1 VRRPL
6 AWLSYGP
13 VRLTLLLVLLTMLAV
28 YALAARTSVFGTTG
42 ATAGGGAG
50 LVANCPFQTVPSVED
65 VSRATLRGLRED
77 LRGVM
82 FGRERRLYEQGVA
95 TPSDAWSDSEPGKR
109 TALPASARDPGGYE
123 LRWWAAGNDDVVA
136 DVFVFAGTNQA
147 RTFFER
153 ASSAR
158 CRTASTALAASSP
171 LGARDLVWRNPEN
184 LAQEDAYLLRGQRVY
199 RVAVVLARA
208 GSTSTAASRTTAFSL
223 VNELACTLPEAAC
236 HPRDDQALAQQT
248 LSEQLTLLRRL
259 LPGGEAPDAGP
270 TGENACANAR
280 GTSGGE
286 TGAATSEPLH
296 YDNAFTVRLGVR
308 VYASAS
314 TAREAL
320 AHSQPQVALN
330 CASQFLVSALHTR
343 HYRAGI
349 PRQRLLPSAP
359 GTLVGEIEAPFVH
372 AGRPYKWLYD
382 DVAVRQGRLIG
393 SLVTVSSTRE
403 VRFDER
409 LAARLARIGANVQL
423 QR

>member
-1 VRRPL
+1 VRRPSV
-6 AWLSYGP
+6 WLSYGP

-50 LVANCPFQTVPSVED
+50 LVANCPSQTVPSVED

-95 TPSDAWSDSEPGKR
+95 TPRDAWSDSEPGKR
-109 TALPASARDPGGYE
+109 TALPAGARDPGGYE
-123 LRWWAAGNDDVVA
+123 MRWWAAGNDDVVA
-136 DVFVFAGTNQA
+136 DVFVFDETNQA

-153 ASSAR
+153 ASSTR
-158 CRTASTALAASSP
+158 CRAASVTLAASSP

-184 LAQEDAYLLRGQRVY
+184 LAQEDAYLLRGRRVY

-259 LPGGEAPDAGP
+259 LPGGEAPDTGP
-270 TGENACANAR
+270 TGENACANGR
-280 GTSGGE
+280 GASGGE
-286 TGAATSEPLH
+286 TGSATSEPLH
-296 YDNAFTVRLGVR
+296 YSGNALTVRLGIR
-308 VYASAS
+308 VYASDSA
-314 TAREAL
+314 ARETL
-320 AHSQPQVALN
+320 SHSQPQAALR

-343 HYRAGI
+343 HYRTGV
-349 PRQRLLPSAP
+349 PRQRLLPAAP
-359 GTLVGEIEAPFVH
+359 GTLVGEVEAPFVYR
-372 AGRPYKWLYD
+372 GRPYIWVFD
-382 DVAVRQGRLIG
+382 DVAVTQGRLIG
-393 SLVTVSSTRE
+393 SLVTVSSTTE
-403 VRFDER
+403 ARFDKR
-409 LAARLARIGANVQL
+409 LAAQLARIARKAQE
-423 QR
+423 

>member
-1 VRRPL
+1 
-6 AWLSYGP
+6 
-13 VRLTLLLVLLTMLAV
+13 LLVLLTMLAV

-50 LVANCPFQTVPSVED
+50 LVANYPSQTVPSVED

-82 FGRERRLYEQGVA
+82 FGRERRLYEQGVVSS
-95 TPSDAWSDSEPGKR
+95 SDAWSDSEPGKHPS
-109 TALPASARDPGGYE
+109 LPKSASDPGGYE
-123 LRWWAAGNDDVVA
+123 MRWWSAGNDDVVA

-158 CRTASTALAASSP
+158 CRTASTTLAASSP
-171 LGARDLVWRNPEN
+171 PGARDLVWRNPDN
-184 LAQEDAYLLRGQRVY
+184 FTQEDVYLLRGQRVY
-199 RVAVVLARA
+199 RVAVVLAHT
-208 GSTSTAASRTTAFSL
+208 GDTSTAESRKTGFSL

-259 LPGGEAPDAGP
+259 LPGGEAPDTGP

-280 GTSGGE
+280 GAYGGE
-286 TGAATSEPLH
+286 TGSATSEPL
-296 YDNAFTVRLGVR
+296 YYENAFTVRLGVH
-308 VYASAS
+308 VYARESI
-314 TAREAL
+314 AREAL

-343 HYRAGI
+343 HYRTGV
-349 PRQRLLPSAP
+349 PRQRLVPSAP
-359 GTLVGEIEAPFVH
+359 NTLVGEVEAPFVH
-372 AGRPYKWLYD
+372 AGRPYKWVFD
-382 DVAVRQGRLIG
+382 DVAIRQGRLIG
-393 SLVTVSSTRE
+393 SLVTVSSTMQ
-403 VRFDER
+403 VRFDEH
-409 LAARLARIGANVQL
+409 LAARLARIGANGQK
-423 QR
+423 